1 MVKLIRCT
9 TFQIFIHI
17 LKVFFVIFE
26 PVVKPNSFILRAIFS
41 WIFNCNICKNFVDN
55 DNIGSFM
62 DKTKNTIKE
71 SYTLTNYQK
80 KVKTVFVILLFWL
93 LRHHIWKLPQCQ
105 NVLVCKWY
113 LRVLSQL
120 THSFQQNIFYFD
132 NFTPIYLKNSFD
144 QYFHFTHSIQIW
156 DSCPHT

>member
-1 MVKLIRCT
+1 
-9 TFQIFIHI
+9 
-17 LKVFFVIFE
+17 
-26 PVVKPNSFILRAIFS
+26 
-41 WIFNCNICKNFVDN
+41 
-55 DNIGSFM
+55 M

-105 NVLVCKWY
+105 NVVVCKWY

-120 THSFQQNIFYFD
+120 THSFQQNIFILISLHRYIWK
-132 NFTPIYLKNSFD
+132 TYLIDIFILHIVSKFETLVHIRKLLMR
-144 QYFHFTHSIQIW
+144 QKIKSIWNVRDTTTI
-156 DSCPHT
+156 STEETTK

>member
-1 MVKLIRCT
+1 M
-9 TFQIFIHI
+9 
-17 LKVFFVIFE
+17 LKC
-26 PVVKPNSFILRAIFS
+26 NFS
-41 WIFNCNICKNFVDN
+41 KNFDDN
-55 DNIGSFM
+55 ENIVTFM
-62 DKTKNTIKE
+62 GKTKNTIKE

-80 KVKTVFVILLFWL
+80 KVKTVFVILLFGL

-132 NFTPIYLKNSFD
+132 NFTPIYLKTYLINIFILHILSKFETLVHIRKLLMR
-144 QYFHFTHSIQIW
+144 QKIKSIWNVKDTTTI
-156 DSCPHT
+156 STEETTK

>member
-1 MVKLIRCT
+1 MGTLRKLSILSAKISTAGFPYKSC
-9 TFQIFIHI
+9 HI
-17 LKVFFVIFE
+17 WTSF
-26 PVVKPNSFILRAIFS
+26 FILRAIFS
-41 WIFNCNICKNFVDN
+41 WIFKCKICKYFN
-55 DNIGSFM
+55 DNGKIVSFI
-62 DKTKNTIKE
+62 DKTKNSIKE
-71 SYTLTNYQK
+71 SHTLTNYQK

-132 NFTPIYLKNSFD
+132 NFRAIYLKNLFD
-144 QYFHFTHSIQIW
+144 QYFHFTHCIQIW

>member
-1 MVKLIRCT
+1 
-9 TFQIFIHI
+9 
-17 LKVFFVIFE
+17 
-26 PVVKPNSFILRAIFS
+26 
-41 WIFNCNICKNFVDN
+41 
-55 DNIGSFM
+55 M

-93 LRHHIWKLPQCQ
+93 LRHHICKLPQCQ

-120 THSFQQNIFYFD
+120 THSFQQNIFILITSHRYIWK
-132 NFTPIYLKNSFD
+132 TYLINIFILHIVSKFETLVHIRKLLMR
-144 QYFHFTHSIQIW
+144 QKIKSIWNVKDTTTI
-156 DSCPHT
+156 STEETTK